1 MTMPPTE
8 AKRKANEKHLAALK
22 AAGWKSVTFRA
33 DPAMLERLEQLKAE
47 HGSLQAVMAHLLRN
61 A

>member
-8 AKRKANEKHLAALK
+8 AKLKANAAHLERLK

-33 DPAMLERLEQLKAE
+33 DPAMLRRLEELKAE
-47 HGSLQAVMAHLLRN
+47 HGSLQAVMAHLLRT
-61 A
+61 